1 MKDIIIIGGGVVGVC
16 SGVVLARGGRG
27 VALVER
33 GDVGGET
40 SFGNAGV
47 LADCY
52 VTVANNPDLWG
63 KLPRILLGASPEC
76 RVSMLFALRRLPW
89 LAGFL
94 RRANA
99 KDAAS
104 AADAIAG
111 LLRLSLPLHKQLIR
125 EAGREDLLNER
136 GWLKAFRSAKGFN
149 ASQTDIR
156 LLERANINHR
166 IVGGEEITMMEPAL
180 KPVFHKALYFPQSA
194 SLRDPGEVVAGYG
207 GLLRAAGG
215 EVLRAEASAICANT
229 NGGWRIKIKNGADM
243 TAHNIVVAAGPWSAQ
258 VLKSAGVNIPM
269 AWERGYHLHYAPP
282 EGEKLTRP
290 VMDIERGY
298 HIVSMRRG
306 YRITTADEFADINA
320 PPNLKQLRASE
331 KSAREI
337 TTMGA
342 ALEQK
347 AWLGRRPTLP
357 DSVPMIGEVP
367 GHKGLWCN
375 FGHQHIGMSSSP
387 GSALLLSALMNGEQ
401 PPVAAAPFSPA
412 RF

>member
-1 MKDIIIIGGGVVGVC
+1 MKDIIIIGGGIVGVC
-16 SGVVLARGGRG
+16 SGVILARAGRG
-27 VALVER
+27 VTILER
-33 GDVGGET
+33 GDIGGET

-52 VTVANNPDLWG
+52 VTVANNPDLWR

-76 RVSMLFALRRLPW
+76 RISLMFALRRLPW
-89 LAGFL
+89 LAAFL

-99 KDAAS
+99 KDAAN

-136 GWLKAFRSAKGFN
+136 GWLKAFRTAKGFN

-156 LLERANINHR
+156 LLERANINHK
-166 IVGGEEITMMEPAL
+166 ILSGEEISAMEPAL
-180 KPVFHKALYFPQSA
+180 NPVFHKALYFPQSA
-194 SLRDPGEVVAGYG
+194 SLNDPGEVVAAYA

-215 EVLRAEASAICANT
+215 EIKRAQVSGICA
-229 NGGWRIKIKNGADM
+229 RKNGNWQIKTNNAEDI
-243 TAHNIVVAAGPWSAQ
+243 TTRNIVVAAGPWSSQ

-282 EGEKLTRP
+282 EGERLSRP
-290 VMDIERGY
+290 VLDIERGY
-298 HIVSMRRG
+298 HIISMRRG

-337 TTMGA
+337 TKMGA
-342 ALEQK
+342 ALEPK

-357 DSVPMIGEVP
+357 DSVPMIGEIP
-367 GHKGLWCN
+367 GCSGIWCN

-387 GSALLLSALMNGEQ
+387 GSALLLSALMNGEH
-401 PPVAAAPFSPA
+401 PPAPAGPFSPS